1 MRRFFFDRPPLEEEN
16 WKKER
21 AMFLFTYPT
30 IFVRA
35 RSSGGKRERLLGR
48 REGKGGGGGGR
59 MEGVG
64 GLEKLQT
71 ALLGV
76 EEERGLERK
85 RGKGWMLPGGMINF
99 SGWRTDFE
107 CSPISPS
114 K

>member
-1 MRRFFFDRPPLEEEN
+1 MGKVALTRNDFGILIRNDTLCEEILFRLPPPLEEEN

-48 REGKGGGGGGR
+48 RGGKGGGGGR

-76 EEERGLERK
+76 EEERGWREKER
-85 RGKGWMLPGGMINF
+85 RVGCCPEG
-99 SGWRTDFE
+99 
-107 CSPISPS
+107 
-114 K
+114 

>member
-1 MRRFFFDRPPLEEEN
+1 MGKVALTRNDFGILIRNDTLCEEILFRSPPLEEEN

-35 RSSGGKRERLLGR
+35 RSSGKRERLLGR
-48 REGKGGGGGGR
+48 RGGKGGGGGR

-76 EEERGLERK
+76 EEERG
-85 RGKGWMLPGGMINF
+85 
-99 SGWRTDFE
+99 WRE
-107 CSPISPS
+107 KEGRVGCCPEG
-114 K
+114 

>member
-1 MRRFFFDRPPLEEEN
+1 MGKVALTRNDFGILIRNDTLCEDSFSIAPSLEEEN

-48 REGKGGGGGGR
+48 RGGKGGGGGR

-76 EEERGLERK
+76 EEERG
-85 RGKGWMLPGGMINF
+85 
-99 SGWRTDFE
+99 WRE
-107 CSPISPS
+107 KEGRVGCCPEG
-114 K
+114 